1 MYLSETIRL
10 YREEVMRMS
19 ELMKMR
25 HYKRTHG
32 ESGRMSSTTIFV
44 DLCYT
49 QERMIDYCDIV
60 ADSLIKYN
68 RAVGKDSTLPSPET
82 SMTARRQGVHELFK
96 DKYEMLG
103 ISEDEADPRS

>member
-1 MYLSETIRL
+1 
-10 YREEVMRMS
+10 MRMS
-19 ELMKMR
+19 EFIKVR

-49 QERMIDYCDIV
+49 QERLIDYCDIV

-68 RAVGKDSTLPSPET
+68 RAVGKVSSLPAPEKT
-82 SMTARRQGVHELFK
+82 MKARQGVHELFK

-103 ISEDEADPRS
+103 IAEDENDSPFNYR